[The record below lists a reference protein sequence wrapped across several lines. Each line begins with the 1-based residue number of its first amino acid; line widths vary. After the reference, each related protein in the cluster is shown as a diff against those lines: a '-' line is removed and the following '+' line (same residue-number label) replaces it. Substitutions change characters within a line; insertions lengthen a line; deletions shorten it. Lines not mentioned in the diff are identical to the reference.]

1 MELAESGNSPPWA
14 ANSPSYF
21 WHAADAHER
30 ANGHAYRE
38 FELALPRELTP
49 EQRADLV
56 RALVA
61 QELGERHAYT
71 FAIHNPIAALDGGE
85 QPHAHVMN
93 SDRERDGIERDPEQ
107 HFRRY
112 NAKVPVRG
120 GCQKEQGSNAATQSE
135 RVAERKQ
142 QLVALRVLGRAHQ
155 CASGA
160 ARSWRAGRS
169 SQSGGAGY

>member
-1 MELAESGNSPPWA
+1 MPTWA
-14 ANSPSYF
+14 ANAPTF
-21 WHAADAHER
+21 FCHAADARER

-56 RALVA
+56 RSFVA